1 MESITDIAERYEGT
15 IHPDTGD
22 CKLTKISVGR

>member
-22 CKLTKISVGR
+22 FKLTKISVGR